1 MAAALIL
8 TLEVEVLEED
18 FPSVRQEV
26 ALVEEVVVVVMELVV
41 GGA

>member
-1 MAAALIL
+1 
-8 TLEVEVLEED
+8 LEVEVLEED

-41 GGA
+41 VGA